1 MKRVLIVQNEEHEG
15 AGQLASLLTI
25 RGFEPYYV
33 HGYAADYGQLRPDR
47 FSALVVLGGAQG
59 AYETDQYPYLLDE
72 MQICRAFIQ
81 AGKPVAGFCLG
92 AQLLACAVG
101 GKVLPNERKEIGWYE
116 IVLTDA
122 AADDQLM
129 AAHPQRLLSYHFHG
143 DFIKEVPGGTN
154 LASSKMTECQLF
166 RYGSHAYGFQYHA
179 EADQPLVEVMC
190 RNNSAYMS
198 SNGFESQTIIDDS
211 KVHLPTFER
220 HCGKVLNRWLDIVS
234 EI

>member
-1 MKRVLIVQNEEHEG
+1 MKRVLIVQNDEHEG
-15 AGQLASLLTI
+15 AGQLASLLTN
-25 RGFEPYYV
+25 RGFEQHYV
-33 HGYAADYGQLRPDR
+33 FGYAADYGQLLPDR

-59 AYETDQYPYLLDE
+59 AYETHQYPYLLDE
-72 MQICRAFIQ
+72 MQICRSFIQ
-81 AGKPVAGFCLG
+81 ASKPVAGFCLG

-101 GKVLPNERKEIGWYE
+101 GKVLPNERKEIGWHE

-129 AAHPQRLLSYHFHG
+129 SDHPQRLLSYHFHG
-143 DFIKEVPGGTN
+143 DVIEEVPGGTN

-179 EADQPLVEVMC
+179 EADEALVDVMC
-190 RNNSAYMS
+190 RNNSTYMS
-198 SNGFESQTIIDDS
+198 SNGFESQMIIDES
-211 KVHLPTFER
+211 KLHLPTFER
-220 HCGKVLNRWLDIVS
+220 HCGKVLNRWLDLVR